1 MKVEKTIHVYAS
13 EKEIE
18 IIGNFCALLEEMD
31 EETWKNLDDAM
42 LGDLSLLAEKAND
55 LYELIEPD

>member
-1 MKVEKTIHVYAS
+1 MKIEKTIHVYAS

-31 EETWKNLDDAM
+31 EETWNNLDDAM
-42 LGDLSLLAEKAND
+42 HGNLSPLAEDANN
-55 LYELIEPD
+55 LYQLIEPD

>member
-1 MKVEKTIHVYAS
+1 MKIEKTIHVYAS

-31 EETWKNLDDAM
+31 EETWNNLDDAIH
-42 LGDLSLLAEKAND
+42 GNLSLLVEIADD
-55 LYELIEPD
+55 LYQLIEPD